1 MTVITGYDIP
11 KLNYCRHRHKTIL
24 NESVCTQ
31 RAFCNPHQ
39 VFQIDDCTTVL
50 YGQTLQ
56 HWNWFRKR
64 HWVPISVG
72 DDGLNWLLHGIK
84 LFFFCKD
91 FVLQR
96 LRIYAEVH
104 LRATYERQNLYLY
117 PCHKRKHIKCICYSR
132 LGENVNLKCNT
143 YSEIPPIQTFLV

>member
-31 RAFCNPHQ
+31 RAFCNPHK

-84 LFFFCKD
+84 FFFVKTLRCKD
-91 FVLQR
+91 WGFMQ
-96 LRIYAEVH
+96 
-104 LRATYERQNLYLY
+104 
-117 PCHKRKHIKCICYSR
+117 KCIWEQHTRDRTFTSIHATK
-132 LGENVNLKCNT
+132 ENTSNAFVILN
-143 YSEIPPIQTFLV
+143 